1 MSWWET
7 SNSPGETDLLM
18 NVRFRKIEN
27 TDLVYGKLMPLI
39 RVSEMYLIA
48 AECATI
54 EKDKYDYLN
63 THRFRRGNPN
73 RIETNFDDELTKEYA
88 KEFLCEGQLWFY
100 YKRMNTSKIQSGATN
115 SYITMDNARYVPG
128 LPDSEI
134 KNRN

>member
-1 MSWWET
+1 MY
-7 SNSPGETDLLM
+7 
-18 NVRFRKIEN
+18 EN
-27 TDLVYGKLMPLI
+27 
-39 RVSEMYLIA
+39 A
-48 AECATI
+48 AEYLKYQRMVKTYRKSLSINAEYIAKLYYDNEDGLLCISAYKI
-54 EKDKYDYLN
+54 KLEKK
-63 THRFRRGNPN
+63 
-73 RIETNFDDELTKEYA
+73 LTKEYA